1 MNQNE
6 LTDAYFEWMY
16 QLAFPN
22 QNDISYRRLCAYLNN
37 VTFYPRLL
45 MAENRAQ
52 DGADLR
58 YRFGYDQG
66 YVLSL
71 IHIFMMKPHVE
82 GAIIIENGNAY
93 LQLNHEPELLT

>member
-6 LTDAYFEWMY
+6 LADVYFEWMY

-37 VTFYPRLL
+37 VTFYPRLP
-45 MAENRAQ
+45 MDENRAQ
-52 DGADLR
+52 DGEDLR

-66 YVLSL
+66 YPSRDWITARL
-71 IHIFMMKPHVE
+71 
-82 GAIIIENGNAY
+82 
-93 LQLNHEPELLT
+93 